1 MAKARNKVLQS
12 NASND
17 ALGAIVAHPSELG
30 FYLENPVR
38 EWEDGSPTTPQAATC
53 CHHRHQP
60 TTDNAHAMA
69 LPSPSPPM
77 PAGSCHESNGFG
89 YRGVGPPTSL

>member
-38 EWEDGSPTTPQAATC
+38 EWEDGSPTTPQGGTMPLGDIVIVACSTHTC
-53 CHHRHQP
+53 TSCRHPSAPAIEQP
-60 TTDNAHAMA
+60 LLA
-69 LPSPSPPM
+69 
-77 PAGSCHESNGFG
+77 
-89 YRGVGPPTSL
+89 